1 MPKDILFTD
10 DLQSLIQDGDF
21 VIGESTYQHQ
31 RCLLLADKGEFKQF
45 PKVGVGSKRFLESQ
59 NPNDFAREVR
69 QEFTSDGMVVNQIK
83 IEDNLEIN
91 IDAQY
96 YG

>member
-1 MPKDILFTD
+1 MPRDILFND
-10 DLQSLIQDGDF
+10 DLLLQDGDF

-31 RCLLLADKGEFKQF
+31 RFLLLAEKGEFKAT
-45 PKVGVGSKRFLESQ
+45 PKTGVGSRKFLETQ

-69 QEFTSDGMVVNQIK
+69 QEFTSDGMIVNKIK
-83 IEDNLEIN
+83 IEENLEIN